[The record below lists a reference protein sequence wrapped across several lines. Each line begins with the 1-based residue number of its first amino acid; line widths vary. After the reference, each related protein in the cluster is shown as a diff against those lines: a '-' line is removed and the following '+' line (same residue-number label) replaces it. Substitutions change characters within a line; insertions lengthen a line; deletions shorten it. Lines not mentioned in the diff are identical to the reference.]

1 MSINESDN
9 MNENAIEIN
18 PTKNPIGTVI
28 WLHGLG
34 ADGNDF
40 APVVD
45 MLNLPML
52 RFILPH
58 APYRPVTINN
68 GYEMRAWYDLFGL
81 TVGSPEDAA
90 GIAETQAAIEALIQ
104 QELDRGVPSNKI
116 VIAGF
121 SQGGAIALYTALR
134 YHQPLAGVIALSTYL
149 PLKPTFSIQKTQQNQ
164 ATPIFMAHGTHDDV
178 ISLAIGQDS
187 LSLLQAEQYQ
197 VEWHE
202 YPIAH
207 SVSMEEINDIR
218 TFLLSVVN

>member
-1 MSINESDN
+1 